1 MYFYGHCGLAPKKC
15 LLEFLSENSV
25 GRESA
30 ASQRIEHTGSSF
42 LLMLRGKSSCVVPAS
57 VIGRLKVTGIPDAR
71 VVHMVPG
78 ASVTIAQ
85 HTEGRGESGNV
96 MLDLSVSGLTNLV
109 DWSCRRYGR
118 WSVFLIS
125 R

>member
-15 LLEFLSENSV
+15 LLEFPSENSG

-30 ASQRIEHTGSSF
+30 ASQRIEHTGNSF

-57 VIGRLKVTGIPDAR
+57 DIGRLKVTGIPDAR
-71 VVHMVPG
+71 VVLMVPG
-78 ASVTIAQ
+78 ASVTIVRY
-85 HTEGRGESGNV
+85 TEGRNESGSV

-118 WSVFLIS
+118 WSVFLVS